1 MTTIT
6 TALTRTGSFM
16 QPGPARRA
24 FLIGFF
30 ATLAAGISLLLA
42 ASIGVGLLS
51 AGRVMP
57 GVSVAGVDVSGLDR
71 SAAEAALRADLP
83 SMSTGELTLL
93 VDGDPIVVP
102 FADLG
107 RGYRLDVMID
117 SAFAV
122 GRSGNPVADIVG
134 RLRTLTHAS
143 SIAPVAASDDPA
155 ALETTVAGLVA
166 QSARTPVDASVA
178 YTPGRGFVVTPG
190 VEGAQLDGEALRSA
204 LLGAVTSTDAANDE
218 ISVETLPI
226 VPRVTTL
233 AAQRAAEQAER
244 MGADSLALRA
254 GGKAYD
260 LPQADLAALIS
271 FQVGADGAYLPVV
284 DRQGLVALIEPLAG
298 DVAQAPKNAAFEWG
312 ASGVTD
318 VVPGVDGLELDV
330 NGSVASV
337 IETLQARAHHSVR
350 RAAALAVAVTTPALS
365 TEAALAAADEMVR
378 LPGGTWTTYFV
389 PGDGN
394 YWGKNITIPAH
405 DLDGYVIAP
414 GEWFSFWDG
423 IGPVTLEH
431 GYGYG
436 GAILG
441 GRSVANGALAGG
453 ICSTSTTLFNAA
465 MRAGLEIGDRTN
477 HSYYIER
484 YPVGLDAT
492 VLKTDTWATDMTFR
506 NDTEF
511 PIVIR
516 SSYGS
521 GFVRFDIW
529 GVPDGR
535 TVSLTK
541 PVTSNHR
548 QAKETTVVNASLK
561 PGTRKRVE
569 YMHNGFDAV
578 VSRTVRDADGA
589 VLHGDTWVSHY
600 RTVNGITEVGPA
612 PAATPTPTASPQPS
626 SPPPSSSPAT

>member
-16 QPGPARRA
+16 QPGPVRRA

-30 ATLAAGISLLLA
+30 ATLVAGISLLLA
-42 ASIGVGLLS
+42 TSIAVGVLS
-51 AGRVMP
+51 AGRIMP
-57 GVSVAGVDVSGLDR
+57 GVSVAGVNVSGLDR
-71 SAAEAALRADLP
+71 AAAESALRAELP
-83 SMSTGELTLL
+83 SMSTGELTLV
-93 VDGDPIVVP
+93 VDGDATLVP

-107 RGYRLDVMID
+107 RGYRLDAMLD

-122 GRSGNPVADIVG
+122 GRSGNPMADVVE
-134 RLRTLTHAS
+134 RLRTLTHTSA
-143 SIAPVAASDDPA
+143 IAPVAASDDPG
-155 ALETTVAGLVA
+155 ALDRAVTRLSA
-166 QSARTPVDASVA
+166 QFARTPVNATVASA
-178 YTPGRGFVVTPG
+178 EGNGFSVVPG
-190 VEGAQLDGEALRSA
+190 VDGARLDGEALRSA
-204 LLGAVTSTDAANDE
+204 LLSVVTRTDAGSIE
-218 ISVETLPI
+218 VSVETLPI
-226 VPRVTTL
+226 APQVTT
-233 AAQRAAEQAER
+233 AAAEQAAEQAER
-244 MGADSLALRA
+244 MVAGPLALRA

-260 LPQADLAALIS
+260 LSPAALAGAVS
-271 FQVGADGAYLPVV
+271 FGIGEEGAYTPVL
-284 DRQGLVALIEPLAG
+284 DQAALAALIEPLAG
-298 DVAQAPKNAAFEWG
+298 EVARDPKNAAFEWG
-312 ASGVTD
+312 PSGVTG
-318 VVPGVDGLELDV
+318 VVPGVEGLELDV
-330 NGSVASV
+330 DASVAAVVES
-337 IETLQARAHHSVR
+337 LQARARHSVQR
-350 RAAALAVAVTTPALS
+350 SAALAVAITAPALS
-365 TEAALAAADEMVR
+365 TEAAIAAADEMVR

-405 DLDGYVIAP
+405 DLDGFIIAP

-492 VLKTDTWATDMTFR
+492 VLKTDTWATDMTFH
-506 NDTEF
+506 NDTAH
-511 PIVIR
+511 PVVIR
-516 SSYGS
+516 AYTGG

-535 TVSLTK
+535 TITLSR

-548 QAKETTVVNASLK
+548 QARETTVVNASLK
-561 PGTRKRVE
+561 PGTSKRVE

-578 VSRTVRDADGA
+578 VSRTVRDGA
-589 VLHGDTWVSHY
+589 GNILHADTWTSHY

-612 PAATPTPTASPQPS
+612 PAATPAPTA
-626 SPPPSSSPAT
+626 PPSPSPSALPAA